1 MNPLPGPRLVER
13 RKRGSVRKSL
23 ALTLSAGL
31 LLALSAC
38 SGSPAAPD
46 CSQAAPSGEASSL
59 VTATGELGAS
69 DPGAAFPYPLV
80 VDTAERS
87 VLIQGDGEPVGQG
100 GTLVTSYTVYDG
112 ETGAAVSPAQNGA
125 IVLSDALPA
134 GLQSGLLCA
143 ATGDRIVTVLPK
155 DDATAVFPNATGS
168 IVMVFDVTAAFP
180 RASGGAAQ
188 AAPAGF
194 PGVVHDQDGRPGISI
209 TGTAPTEAK
218 AAVLKTGDGAELAE
232 GDTVVVQSTGV
243 SYTTKKVTTS
253 TWEQGSPLAWTLT
266 ADDSTPSSGSTL
278 PPGMS
283 QFLIGQ
289 TVGSE
294 VLVVLP
300 DGNDSATAYVVD
312 ILGILPPN

>member
-46 CSQAAPSGEASSL
+46 CSKASPSGDASSL
-59 VTATGELGAS
+59 VTATGELGSS
-69 DPGAAFPYPLV
+69 DPGATFPYPLV
-80 VDTAERS
+80 ADAPERS
-87 VLIQGDGEPVGQG
+87 VLIEGDGTPVGMG
-100 GTLVTSYTVYDG
+100 GTIVTSYTVYDG
-112 ETGAAVSPAQNGA
+112 TTGAAVSPAQNGA
-125 IVLSDALPA
+125 IVLSDALPS
-134 GLQSGLLCA
+134 GLQTGLLCA
-143 ATGDRIVTVLPK
+143 ASGDRIVTVLPQE
-155 DDATAVFPNATGS
+155 DATAVFPNATGS

-180 RASGGAAQ
+180 QASSGSAQ

-194 PGVVHDQDGRPGISI
+194 PSVVHDENGRPGVSI

-218 AAVLKTGDGAELAE
+218 AAVLKKGEGQELAE
-232 GDTVVVQSTGV
+232 GDTVVVQSTAV

-266 ADDSTPSSGSTL
+266 ADDTTPSSGSTL

-300 DGNDSATAYVVD
+300 DGNGSATAYVVD
-312 ILGILPPN
+312 VLGILPPN